1 MLSDVTIFSKS
12 IFDAA
17 DYLVSNILLPL
28 GALFITIF
36 IPLKMKK
43 KALEIELL
51 EQSKF
56 GKTAFNIWFFI
67 MRYVIPIIIIIVF
80 LDVIGVI

>member
-1 MLSDVTIFSKS
+1 MEE
-12 IFDAA
+12 
-17 DYLVSNILLPL
+17 
-28 GALFITIF
+28 
-36 IPLKMKK
+36 
-43 KALEIELL
+43 LEIELL